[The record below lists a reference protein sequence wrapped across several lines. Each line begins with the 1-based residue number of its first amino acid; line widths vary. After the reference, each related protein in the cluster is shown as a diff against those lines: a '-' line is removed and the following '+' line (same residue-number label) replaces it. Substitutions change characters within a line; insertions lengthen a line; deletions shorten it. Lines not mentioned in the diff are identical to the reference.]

1 MPQSE
6 NWGHSKWEV
15 GVLADL
21 NLVALTGFATRD
33 ATLRQKSSGQV
44 KAEFSFEVDR
54 PFFRATGEPVSDL
67 FLVDVW
73 EDLGRW
79 AVDNIHEGTRLL
91 VLGTLIKESY
101 STRGGREHL
110 TIVKAKYIQPLDES
124 LLDGQVDV
132 EDMKL
137 DCWDRS
143 MLVTTVDLLSGALRD
158 GDAPSI
164 TIAAAVAA
172 ADDGDDDGAEDEEY
186 GSDTDF

>member
-1 MPQSE
+1 MQPQSVY
-6 NWGHSKWEV
+6 WGNTKWEV

-73 EDLGRW
+73 EELGRW
-79 AVDNIHEGTRLL
+79 AVENIREGMRLL
-91 VLGTLIKESY
+91 VLGTLNKESY

-110 TIVKAKYIQPLDES
+110 TIVKAKYIRPLEEALLDER
-124 LLDGQVDV
+124 VDV
-132 EDMKL
+132 EELKR
-137 DCWDRS
+137 DCWDS
-143 MLVTTVDLLSGALRD
+143 EMLLVTVELLDKALRN
-158 GDAPSI
+158 G
-164 TIAAAVAA
+164 
-172 ADDGDDDGAEDEEY
+172 ADDDDDDDDVEY
-186 GSDTDF
+186 

>member
-1 MPQSE
+1 M
-6 NWGHSKWEV
+6 WEV

-21 NLVALTGFATRD
+21 NLVALTGFSTRD

-54 PFFRATGEPVSDL
+54 PFYRATGEPVSDL

-79 AVDNIHEGTRLL
+79 AIENIKEGTRLL
-91 VLGTLIKESY
+91 VIGTLNKESY

-110 TIVKAKYIQPLDES
+110 TIVKAKHIRPMDDN

-132 EDMKL
+132 EEMKR
-137 DCWDRS
+137 DCWDVE
-143 MLVTTVDLLSGALRD
+143 MLLIMVGLVDGALRN
-158 GDAPSI
+158 GEATMAPS
-164 TIAAAVAA
+164 AF
-172 ADDGDDDGAEDEEY
+172 ADSADY
-186 GSDTDF
+186 